1 MKISLARLKL
11 WIPVLAGIV
20 AGLCFGIWWIFQ
32 NENMDNCPFYVAPA
46 IWVVNCL
53 RAFFWPRK
61 IDLPFAILFWFL
73 VALLVFLIFLARLK
87 KWIPVL
93 VGFVAGLCFGIWW
106 FFRNVNVN
114 TDNRPFYAEPFIWV
128 VHFFRTLIEPKKLDL
143 PAVVL
148 LWFIYFAGLGAL
160 LGFLFQLL
168 LGMFRR
174 LKQRDS
180 ACQTERGKL

>member
-1 MKISLARLKL
+1 
-11 WIPVLAGIV
+11 
-20 AGLCFGIWWIFQ
+20 
-32 NENMDNCPFYVAPA
+32 
-46 IWVVNCL
+46 
-53 RAFFWPRK
+53 
-61 IDLPFAILFWFL
+61 
-73 VALLVFLIFLARLK
+73 
-87 KWIPVL
+87 
-93 VGFVAGLCFGIWW
+93 
-106 FFRNVNVN
+106 
-114 TDNRPFYAEPFIWV
+114 
-128 VHFFRTLIEPKKLDL
+128 L